1 MSLSS
6 AAARLFPDTIEIS
19 HVFPRPEFS
28 HEEEEEDGENFNKRQ
43 PENRSHTHSASFFPF
58 FFIVALS
65 LLPGSVH

>member
-43 PENRSHTHSASFFPF
+43 PENRSHTHSASFFFHF
-58 FFIVALS
+58 FS
-65 LLPGSVH
+65 LLH